1 MITVLT
7 DHDIEGYAVLLWGT
21 LASMGWL
28 ELFPL
33 KLLTFVDVNLPLDS
47 TDREVWRFAQ
57 TNGMILLTNN
67 RNMEDENSLEQT
79 LREENQPDSLPII
92 TISNINRL
100 AERTFRER
108 CAERLVEI
116 GLDLENHLGTS
127 RIFIP

>member
-7 DHDIEGYAVLLWGT
+7 DHDIEGYAALLWGT

-33 KLLTFVDVNLPLDS
+33 KLQTFADIGLPLDS

-57 TNGMILLTNN
+57 ANGMILLTNN
-67 RNMEDENSLEQT
+67 RNMEGEDSLEQT
-79 LREENQPDSLPII
+79 LREENQSDSLPII
-92 TISNINRL
+92 TISNVNRL

-108 CAERLVEI
+108 CADRLIEI
-116 GLDLENHLGTS
+116 GLDLENYLGTS

>member
-33 KLLTFVDVNLPLDS
+33 KLLTFADVNLPLDS
-47 TDREVWRFAQ
+47 TDRAVWRFAQ

-67 RNMEDENSLEQT
+67 RNMEDEDSLEQT